1 MKLNCFYSFLAAAGM
16 LFVASACSDDDYS
29 LDAASVDPAQL
40 VQGNAFEVKPDA
52 ENPNVIH
59 LTSKMKGVT
68 PLWVTPQGRS
78 QSSDYTIDLP
88 FAGDY
93 EVTFGVMTQAG
104 PVYGNPYKFNV
115 PQNDFSMLSDPIWT
129 NLAGGVDENGNGNP
143 KKWVV
148 MDKSYGVGYGSA
160 PVMYLDPDHVNNDG
174 VPNTDLIFGSD
185 NWAPNW
191 DPGFQSWLIPDTD
204 PYMESYMIFGLDPVK
219 GCTLTQ
225 MRKTAS
231 GEELVEGTFTLNVSD
246 PKRPTITF
254 NGGTFA
260 MHNAGMDGTCANY
273 TQDIKIIE
281 CTPYVLQFATMR
293 TNSEGPWW
301 LVWNFVAADVQDGT
315 VTIPTGPE
323 LIEEAKP
330 EFPKYE
336 DYYKN
341 DILES
346 LLFTVASN
354 DVNYEA
360 AEIVY
365 NLDEA
370 TPYDILQWDGTSSD
384 INQHGWK
391 AQGLYGTIDFPV
403 YKGDFTLTLTRSGLK
418 ANIVNDFYAGYKN
431 DEFNTSFSAA
441 DGKIHFNDEV
451 TLLKSG
457 NAKIAGTDFQVFK
470 CSVDDGL
477 VLGVPYGT
485 DQNGNVNRYIV
496 LNLVPKSIGGGAVGP
511 VVIPVDNTALKAQS
525 YLDSGNANSYRL
537 ELFNAW
543 GGDKVW
549 PVDINAIKVKK
560 KQVLKITFKIEGLEW
575 AAGAAPR
582 AMLCHNVGA
591 GAWPGAD
598 GSGYASGSVSVNTAA
613 NGETTLVYD
622 NTNGDGAVTFS
633 AGCLS
638 ICIEQAGLV
647 ASPLDADGNLDPEAV
662 TPVIT
667 SMTIE

>member
-1 MKLNCFYSFLAAAGM
+1 MKLNCFYSFLAASAM
-16 LFVASACSDDDYS
+16 LCVATACSDDDYS

-143 KKWVV
+143 KKWVP
-148 MDKSYGVGYGSA
+148 MDRSYGVGYGSA
-160 PVMYLDPDHVNNDG
+160 PVMYLDPDHVKNDG
-174 VPNTDLIFGSD
+174 VENKDLLFGSD

-191 DPGFQSWLIPDTD
+191 DPGFQSWLIPADD

-231 GEELVEGTFTLNVSD
+231 GEEVAEGTFSLNISD

-254 NGGTFA
+254 NNGTYA
-260 MHNAGMDGTCANY
+260 MHNQGFDGVCENY

-315 VTIPTGPE
+315 VTIPLGPE

-330 EFPKYE
+330 EFPVYE

-341 DILES
+341 DILER
-346 LLFTVASN
+346 LLFTVSSN

-360 AEIVY
+360 AEVVY
-365 NLDEA
+365 HLDED
-370 TPYDILQWDGTSSD
+370 TPYDIIQWNGTGT
-384 INQHGWK
+384 NAWETQN
-391 AQGLYGTIDFPV
+391 LYGTVDCPV
-403 YKGDFTLTLTRSGLK
+403 YTGDFSLTLTRDGLK
-418 ANIVNDFYAGYKN
+418 AVIENDFYKPYSGEAFK
-431 DEFNTSFSAA
+431 TSFSAA
-441 DGKIHFNDEV
+441 DGQIHFNDEV

-457 NAKIAGTDFQVFK
+457 NLAVAGTDFRVFK
-470 CSVDDGL
+470 CNVDDGL
-477 VLGVPYGT
+477 QIGVPYGT
-485 DQNGNVNRYIV
+485 DQNGTVNRYIV
-496 LNLVPKSIGGGAVGP
+496 LNLVPESIGGGATGP
-511 VVIPVDNTALKAQS
+511 VVIPVDNSVLEG
-525 YLDSGNANSYRL
+525 YLDSGNANSYRI

-543 GGDKVW
+543 GGDKTW
-549 PVDINAIKVKK
+549 PLDITSVKVKK

-575 AAGAAPR
+575 AAGAQPKAI
-582 AMLCHNVGA
+582 LCHNVGA
-591 GAWPGAD
+591 GLWPNAD
-598 GSGYASGSVSVNTAA
+598 GAGFNDATAVSVNTASG
-613 NGETTLVYD
+613 GETTVVYD
-622 NTNGDGAVTFS
+622 NTSGSGAVTFD

-638 ICIEQAGLV
+638 ICIQQTGLV
-647 ASPLDADGNLDPEAV
+647 ASPLDADGNVDAGAV

>member
-1 MKLNCFYSFLAAAGM
+1 MKLNCFYSFLAASAM
-16 LFVASACSDDDYS
+16 LCVATACSDDDYS

-143 KKWVV
+143 KKWVP
-148 MDKSYGVGYGSA
+148 MDRSYGVGYGSA
-160 PVMYLDPDHVNNDG
+160 PVMYLDPDHVKNDG
-174 VPNTDLIFGSD
+174 VENKDLLFGSD
-185 NWAPNW
+185 NWTPNW
-191 DPGFQSWLIPDTD
+191 DPGFQSWLIPADD

-231 GEELVEGTFTLNVSD
+231 GEEVAEGTFSLNISD

-254 NGGTFA
+254 NNGTYA
-260 MHNAGMDGTCANY
+260 MHNQGFDGVCENY

-315 VTIPTGPE
+315 VTIPLGPE
-323 LIEEAKP
+323 LVEEAKP
-330 EFPKYE
+330 EFPVYE

-341 DILES
+341 DILER
-346 LLFTVASN
+346 LLFTVAGATTT
-354 DVNYEA
+354 YQ
-360 AEIVY
+360 AEEVIY
-365 NLDEA
+365 HLDEEA
-370 TPYDILQWDGTSSD
+370 PYDVIQWDGTGA
-384 INQHGWK
+384 NKWV
-391 AQGLYGTIDFPV
+391 AQNLYGTIDFPV
-403 YKGDFTLTLTRSGLK
+403 YEGDFALTLTRTGLK
-418 ANIVNDFYAGYKN
+418 AVIENDFYKPYSGEA
-431 DEFNTSFSAA
+431 FTTSFSAA
-441 DGKIHFNDEV
+441 DGQIHFNDEV

-457 NAKIAGTDFQVFK
+457 NAKVAGTDFRVFK
-470 CSVDDGL
+470 CNVDDGL
-477 VLGVPYGT
+477 QLGVPYGT
-485 DQNGNVNRYIV
+485 DQNGTVNRYIV
-496 LNLVPKSIGGGAVGP
+496 LNLKPEPVGGAVTGP
-511 VVIPVDNTALKAQS
+511 LEIPVDHSKLS
-525 YLDSGNANSYRL
+525 IIFGDGNPDRLRIQFYNSW
-537 ELFNAW
+537 A
-543 GGDKVW
+543 GGDNW
-549 PVDINAIKVKK
+549 PIDINAVKLKNKQTLTIKYKVNSG
-560 KQVLKITFKIEGLEW
+560 ITWNE
-575 AAGAAPR
+575 GAAPKTVIIENKIGDTWED
-582 AMLCHNVGA
+582 ACYDLPHAVA
-591 GAWPGAD
+591 FDTTPGAVQTLTLTNTT
-598 GSGYASGSVSVNTAA
+598 GST
-613 NGETTLVYD
+613 
-622 NTNGDGAVTFS
+622 VTFVENCALCIGIQNKGLATVDTDGDNPAVDVEIIS
-633 AGCLS
+633 FS
-638 ICIEQAGLV
+638 IE
-647 ASPLDADGNLDPEAV
+647 
-662 TPVIT
+662 
-667 SMTIE
+667 

>member
-40 VQGNAFEVKPDA
+40 VQGTAFEVKPDA

-104 PVYGNPYKFNV
+104 PVYGNPYTFNV

-148 MDKSYGVGYGSA
+148 MDKSYGVGHGSA
-160 PVMYLDPDHVNNDG
+160 PVMYMDPDHVKNDG
-174 VPNTDLIFGSD
+174 VENKDLLLGSD

-191 DPGFQSWLIPDTD
+191 DPGFQSWLIPQDD

-231 GEELVEGTFTLNVSD
+231 GEELVEGTFSLNVSD

-260 MHNAGMDGTCANY
+260 MHNQGFDGVCDNY

-315 VTIPTGPE
+315 VTIPLGPE

-330 EFPKYE
+330 EFPVFE

-341 DILES
+341 DILEK
-346 LLFTVASN
+346 LIFTVPGATT
-354 DVNYEA
+354 NYL
-360 AEIVY
+360 AEEVTY
-365 NLDEA
+365 HLDEEL
-370 TPYDILQWDGTSSD
+370 PYDIIQWNGTGA
-384 INQHGWK
+384 NKWEE
-391 AQGLYGTIDFPV
+391 QGLYGTIDFPV
-403 YKGDFTLTLTRSGLK
+403 FESTFGLTLTRDGLK
-418 ANIVNDFYAGYKN
+418 AMIENDFYEPYKGN
-431 DEFNTSFSAA
+431 AFNTSFSAA

-451 TLLKSG
+451 TLLEAG
-457 NAKIAGTDFQVFK
+457 NVKVTGTDFQVFK
-470 CSVDDGL
+470 CNVDDGL
-477 VLGVPYGT
+477 QIGLPYGT
-485 DQNGNVNRYIV
+485 DQNGTVNRYLV
-496 LNLVPKSIGGGAVGP
+496 LNLVPEPVGGAATGP
-511 VVIPVDNTALKAQS
+511 TVIPVDHSKLS
-525 YLDSGNANSYRL
+525 VIFGDGNPDRLRIQFYNS
-537 ELFNAW
+537 W
-543 GGDKVW
+543 VGGDNWPIDVNSIKLKNKQTLTIKYKV
-549 PVDINAIKVKK
+549 NSG
-560 KQVLKITFKIEGLEW
+560 ITWNE
-575 AAGAAPR
+575 GAAPKTVIIENR
-582 AMLCHNVGA
+582 IGDTWEDDCYNLPHAVA
-591 GAWPGAD
+591 FDTTPGAVQTLTLTNNT
-598 GSGYASGSVSVNTAA
+598 GSAVTFIENCALCIGIQNKGLATV
-613 NGETTLVYD
+613 D
-622 NTNGDGAVTFS
+622 TNGDNPAVDVEIISF
-633 AGCLS
+633 
-638 ICIEQAGLV
+638 
-647 ASPLDADGNLDPEAV
+647 
-662 TPVIT
+662 
-667 SMTIE
+667 TIE

>member
-1 MKLNCFYSFLAAAGM
+1 MKLNCFYSFLAASAM
-16 LFVASACSDDDYS
+16 LCVATACSDDDYS
-29 LDAASVDPAQL
+29 LDAASVDPSQL
-40 VQGNAFEVKPDA
+40 VQGTAFEVKPDA

-104 PVYGNPYKFNV
+104 PVYGNPYTFNV

-160 PVMYLDPDHVNNDG
+160 PVMYLDPDHVKNDG
-174 VPNTDLIFGSD
+174 VENKDLLLGSE

-204 PYMESYMIFGLDPVK
+204 PYMESYMIFGLDPIK

-260 MHNAGMDGTCANY
+260 MHNQGMDGVCDNY

-330 EFPKYE
+330 EFPE
-336 DYYKN
+336 HEN
-341 DILES
+341 LET
-346 LLFTVASN
+346 LLFTVPGATTTY
-354 DVNYEA
+354 VG
-360 AEIVY
+360 AEVIY
-365 NLDEA
+365 HLDEE
-370 TPYDILQWDGTSSD
+370 TPYDILQWNGTGANKWES
-384 INQHGWK
+384 
-391 AQGLYGTIDFPV
+391 QGLYGNIDLPV
-403 YKGDFTLTLTRSGLK
+403 YEGDFALTLTRDGLK
-418 ANIVNDFYAGYKN
+418 ANIVNDFYAGYSN
-431 DEFNTSFSAA
+431 DEFNTSFSVA
-441 DGKIHFNDEV
+441 DNQVIFKDEV
-451 TLLKSG
+451 TLLQAG
-457 NAKIAGTDFQVFK
+457 NVKISGTDFQVFT
-470 CSVDDGL
+470 CNVDDGL
-477 VLGVPYGT
+477 QLGIPYGT
-485 DQNGNVNRYIV
+485 DQNGTVNRYIV
-496 LNLVPKSIGGGAVGP
+496 LNLIPEPAGGAQTGP
-511 VVIPVDNTALKAQS
+511 TVINVDNDALKAQS
-525 YLDSGNANSYRL
+525 YLDSGNANCYRL

-560 KQVLKITFKIEGLEW
+560 KQVLKITLKLDGVEW
-575 AAGAAPR
+575 NAGAAPR
-582 AMLCHNVGA
+582 ALLCHNVGD
-591 GAWPGAD
+591 GVWPGAD
-598 GSGYASGSVSVNTAA
+598 GSGFNNGSVAVNTAPG
-613 NGETTLVYD
+613 GETTIVYD
-622 NTNGDGAVTFS
+622 NTNGSGAVTFD

-647 ASPLDADGNLDPEAV
+647 ASPLDEDGNIDPTAV

>member
-1 MKLNCFYSFLAAAGM
+1 MKLNCFYSFLAASAM
-16 LFVASACSDDDYS
+16 LCVATACSDDDYS

-143 KKWVV
+143 KKWVP
-148 MDKSYGVGYGSA
+148 MDRSYGVGYGSA
-160 PVMYLDPDHVNNDG
+160 PVMYLDPDHVKNDG
-174 VPNTDLIFGSD
+174 VENKDLLFGSD
-185 NWAPNW
+185 NWTPNW
-191 DPGFQSWLIPDTD
+191 DPGFQSWLIPADD

-231 GEELVEGTFTLNVSD
+231 GEEVAEGTFSLNISD

-254 NGGTFA
+254 NNGTYA
-260 MHNAGMDGTCANY
+260 MHNQGFDGVCENY

-315 VTIPTGPE
+315 VTIPLGPE
-323 LIEEAKP
+323 LVEEAKP
-330 EFPKYE
+330 EFPVYE

-341 DILES
+341 DILER
-346 LLFTVASN
+346 LLFTVAGATTT
-354 DVNYEA
+354 YQ
-360 AEIVY
+360 AEEVIY
-365 NLDEA
+365 HLDEEA
-370 TPYDILQWDGTSSD
+370 PYDVIQWDGTGA
-384 INQHGWK
+384 NKWV
-391 AQGLYGTIDFPV
+391 AQNLYGTIDFPV
-403 YKGDFTLTLTRSGLK
+403 YEGDFALTLTRTGLK
-418 ANIVNDFYAGYKN
+418 AVIENDFYKPYSGEA
-431 DEFNTSFSAA
+431 FTTSFSAA
-441 DGKIHFNDEV
+441 DGQIHFNDEV

-457 NAKIAGTDFQVFK
+457 NAKVAGTDFRVFK
-470 CSVDDGL
+470 CNVDDGL
-477 VLGVPYGT
+477 QLGVPCGT
-485 DQNGNVNRYIV
+485 DQNGTVNRYIV
-496 LNLVPKSIGGGAVGP
+496 LNLKPEPVGGAVTGP
-511 VVIPVDNTALKAQS
+511 TVLTFDNTKVNMNLE
-525 YLDSGNANSYRL
+525 ANSFMRVPLYNTWAGK
-537 ELFNAW
+537 E
-543 GGDKVW
+543 DSYW
-549 PVDINAIKVKK
+549 PVDPAQLKLKKNQTLTVSFTVSGVEWTSTPKAVICAQNFNSYGWDATAYAGSPFVKDLNTNGETVLTITNETGSTYTFQGNDAIE
-560 KQVLKITFKIEGLEW
+560 ISIDF
-575 AAGAAPR
+575 AA
-582 AMLCHNVGA
+582 
-591 GAWPGAD
+591 
-598 GSGYASGSVSVNTAA
+598 NTAA
-613 NGETTLVYD
+613 TTL
-622 NTNGDGAVTFS
+622 DGVTVTIN
-633 AGCLS
+633 S
-638 ICIEQAGLV
+638 I
-647 ASPLDADGNLDPEAV
+647 
-662 TPVIT
+662 
-667 SMTIE
+667 TIE